1 MSVHGFGRNFLHT
14 NGRMFGRA
22 TANEA
27 EMRKAAAEGKRVLH
41 VTPDGWFSVDADGN
55 KTPVERPVD
64 PMKYVSE
71 GGRIETPNWVM
82 YRPVGYDDWAATD
95 AASTITT
102 SWQKGFT
109 EKFVSEGESPV
120 ESPEGKEVTIYILL
134 FRDDGYPQHTH
145 YISPH
150 GSLGEAKAAVRK
162 TRFTAKVWKANSD
175 KEWHLS
181 DSAHE
186 GTWIIRESHVRI
198 NGE

>member
-1 MSVHGFGRNFLHT
+1 MAGQRTVYPAGANGMSVHGFGRNYLHET
-14 NGRMFGRA
+14 LKPLEG
-22 TANEA
+22 EA
-27 EMRKAAAEGKRVLH
+27 
-41 VTPDGWFSVDADGN
+41 
-55 KTPVERPVD
+55 PVE
-64 PMKYVSE
+64 
-71 GGRIETPNWVM
+71 T
-82 YRPVGYDDWAATD
+82 
-95 AASTITT
+95 
-102 SWQKGFT
+102 
-109 EKFVSEGESPV
+109 
-120 ESPEGKEVTIYILL
+120 PEGKEVTIYILL
-134 FRDDGYPQHTH
+134 FEDSGYPQHTH